1 MQAFVISSPNPSE
14 GKSLTTSNLATVF
27 AQSGKKTLIIDTD
40 LRRPVIHKIFRLPK
54 NPGITDVLVGQIQW
68 NEAIRQT
75 EIDNLFVLPA
85 GTSPPNPGEMIG
97 SPRMTEI
104 LDILKE
110 HMDFIILDTPPVV
123 AAIDAAVLG
132 AKTQGIIL
140 VLNMEETK
148 RDSAKFSIEQI
159 ERAGGKVLGGL
170 LNNVDVNRRY
180 GYYYNQYYY

>member
-1 MQAFVISSPNPSE
+1 M
-14 GKSLTTSNLATVF
+14 F

-54 NPGITDVLVGQIQW
+54 NPGITDVLVGQIHW

-75 EIDNLFVLPA
+75 DIDNLFVLPA

-97 SPRMTEI
+97 SQRMTEI

-180 GYYYNQYYY
+180 GYYYNQYYYRYKYYGNYDTPESEDPKTPQV